1 MLIGV
6 SQLLMPYIYIY
17 IYVHTFCIYIIYIYM
32 LYIYVNVCIYIYVI
46 GIHGFHGISRI
57 KVNTYHIPIHG
68 GDQFWFLTYMTCYDP
83 MNAHQPII

>member
-17 IYVHTFCIYIIYIYM
+17 TFIVYIYITYV
-32 LYIYVNVCIYIYVI
+32 YIYVYIYVYVMYMYI
-46 GIHGFHGISRI
+46 VGIHGFHGISRI
-57 KVNTYHIPIHG
+57 NVNRYHIPIDG
-68 GDQFWFLTYMTCYDP
+68 GAPFWFLTYMTCYDP